1 MNTQQKD
8 YIRKDRSVSPEVRQK
23 ISQSL
28 RGRSK
33 SFTHRQNISQG
44 VKHYWEQIPQ
54 NDDNKGTTTMNDI
67 LS

>member
-8 YIRKDRSVSPEVRQK
+8 YIRKDRSVSPDVRQK

-33 SFTHRQNISQG
+33 SFNHRQNISNG
-44 VKHYWEQIPQ
+44 VKKYWEQIPKSN
-54 NDDNKGTTTMNDI
+54 NDDGITTMDDI